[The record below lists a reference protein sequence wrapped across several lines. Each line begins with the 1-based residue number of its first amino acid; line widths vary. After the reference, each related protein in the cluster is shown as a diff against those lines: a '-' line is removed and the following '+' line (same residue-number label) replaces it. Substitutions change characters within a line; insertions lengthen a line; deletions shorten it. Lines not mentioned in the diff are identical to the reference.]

1 MAKDKTNAYFFNF
14 DGHAARDIQATIAES
29 YLTRVPGSEI
39 SLSLSPLS
47 FSLFCFRSIHHKMLM
62 DNRANPW
69 ENESFLK
76 FNA

>member
-1 MAKDKTNAYFFNF
+1 MSKDLTHTYFINF
-14 DGHAARDIQATIAES
+14 DGNARDIQATIAES
-29 YLTRVPGSEI
+29 YLTTVPGSEI